1 MTGGRA
7 GIALGLLWV
16 ALAGGCGDRG
26 EAVGESSP
34 RAAGLARPAA
44 TSAAAF
50 TRVTEAAG
58 VRFRHEDGASGRRY
72 FAESMGAGVAFA
84 DLTGDGRPDIYLV
97 NGARL
102 PGAPAG
108 APIRDAFYVN
118 QGDGTFVDRTDAAAL
133 GDPGYGMGCC
143 VGDYDA
149 DGNPDLFVTNVGR
162 CTLYRNRGAGVF
174 SDVTA
179 AAGVGLKGF
188 CTGAAFGDADG
199 DGDLDLYVCRYVKWS
214 AATDQPCHA
223 QQGDRQVEVYCRPTV
238 YPADLGVL
246 YLNDGS
252 GRFRDATRAAGLA
265 VPPGR
270 SLGCLWTDFDND
282 GDMDLFVANDMS
294 PNFLFVNDGK
304 GHFREEAMA
313 RGVALGEGGKTH
325 AGMGVA
331 ASDFDG
337 DGWMDL
343 AVTNFSGEYLA
354 LYRNLGGNAFED
366 VSARA
371 GLVRATNR
379 FVGFGLC
386 FADLD
391 LNGWPDLFVANGHVT
406 EAAEQFYP
414 GVTMAQPNLCLLQN
428 SAGGFDALVNPGE
441 GVTQARASRGLAVAD
456 FDGDG
461 DPDLLVNNWKEAPDL
476 LRNDLPRRGRWLR
489 LRLLGSGKNRAAL
502 GARVRVTAAGRSQ
515 TQEVRSGGSYA
526 SQSDGALTFGLGD
539 ATSAR
544 VEVTWPGR
552 RAAEVWEPLAG
563 DREHQLR
570 PGGAKEGAR

>member
-1 MTGGRA
+1 MTGVRA
-7 GIALGLLWV
+7 GITLGLLWV

-26 EAVGESSP
+26 ASLGESSP
-34 RAAGLARPAA
+34 RASGHVRPAA

-50 TRVTEAAG
+50 TRVTDAAG
-58 VRFRHEDGASGRRY
+58 IRFRHEDGASGRRY
-72 FAESMGAGVAFA
+72 FAESMGAGVAFS

-108 APIRDAFYVN
+108 APLRDAFYVN
-118 QGDGTFVDRTDAAAL
+118 QGDGTFEDRTDAAGL

-149 DGNPDLFVTNVGR
+149 DGRPDLFVTNVGR
-162 CTLYRNRGAGVF
+162 CTLYRNLGGGVF

-179 AAGVGLKGF
+179 AVGVGLTGF

-199 DGDLDLYVCRYVKWS
+199 DGDLDLYVCRYVRWS
-214 AATDQPCHA
+214 AATDQPCQA
-223 QQGDRQVEVYCRPTV
+223 QQGDRRVEVYCRPTV

-252 GRFRDATRAAGLA
+252 GRFRDATRASGLA
-265 VPPGR
+265 VTPAR

-282 GDMDLFVANDMS
+282 RDVDLFVANDMS

-331 ASDFDG
+331 APDFDG
-337 DGWMDL
+337 DGWMDF

-391 LNGWPDLFVANGHVT
+391 LNGRPDLFVANGHVT

-428 SAGGFDALVNPGE
+428 SAGGFDPLANPGD

-461 DPDLLVNNWKEAPDL
+461 DLDLVVNNWKEAPDL
-476 LRNDLPRRGRWLR
+476 LRNDLARAGHWLR
-489 LRLLGSGKNRAAL
+489 LRLQGTGKNRAAL
-502 GARVRVTAAGRSQ
+502 GARVRVTAGGRSQ
-515 TQEVRSGGSYA
+515 TQEVCSGGSYA
-526 SQSDGALTFGLGD
+526 SQSDAALTFGLGD
-539 ATSAR
+539 AASAR
-544 VEVTWPGR
+544 VEVTWP
-552 RAAEVWEPLAG
+552 AQKIAEVWEPLAG
-563 DREHQLR
+563 DREHRLR
-570 PGGAKEGAR
+570 PGGAKEMAR